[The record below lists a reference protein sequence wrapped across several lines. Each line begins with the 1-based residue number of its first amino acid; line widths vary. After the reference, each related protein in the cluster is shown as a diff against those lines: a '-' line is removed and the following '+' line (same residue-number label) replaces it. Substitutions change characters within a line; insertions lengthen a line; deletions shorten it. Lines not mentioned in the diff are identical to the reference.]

1 MNLKPLMLLAA
12 LLPLLNLQA
21 DGRRYV
27 WTYEYQTLH
36 RGEAEL
42 ESYTEFSHLDT
53 DSGRQATT
61 TLQYEYEIGMNDR
74 FDVGL
79 YQKFKQAHNSAIAYD
94 GFKLRMRFR
103 LGEKGRWP
111 LDPLIYLEYKNNA
124 SFDHSALETKL
135 ILARDYEKLNISLNP
150 VLEFEFDDE
159 AETEIEFEYTAGL
172 SYLVHPLLNLGLET
186 KGNTDQFYW
195 GPTLSH
201 GKKDLWFA
209 IGFLFPGSGNT
220 SADRLMRFIIGV
232 GL

>member
-1 MNLKPLMLLAA
+1 MNIESIVILASLLLIA
-12 LLPLLNLQA
+12 NLQA
-21 DGRRYV
+21 DGKRYV

-61 TLQYEYEIGMNDR
+61 ILQYEYEIGMNDR
-74 FDVGL
+74 FDVGI
-79 YQKFKQAHNSAIAYD
+79 YQKSKQAHDSPIVYD

-111 LDPLIYLEYKNNA
+111 LDPLIYLEYKDNA
-124 SFDHSALETKL
+124 AFDHSVLETKL
-135 ILARDYEKLNISLNP
+135 ILTRNFEKLNISLNP
-150 VLEFEFDDE
+150 VLEFEFDHD
-159 AETEIEFEYTAGL
+159 ETEVEFEYTVGL
-172 SYLVHPLLNLGLET
+172 SYRVHPILSLGLET
-186 KGNTDQFYW
+186 KGNTEQFYW

-201 GKKDLWFA
+201 GKQDLWFA
-209 IGFLFPGSGNT
+209 IGLLLPGSEEA